1 MSMAEHS
8 FWLLPA
14 QADAAWLDG
23 IVATLAPVFGTP
35 AFRAHVTVQGD
46 IAADGA
52 SLHEQLHML
61 AGLCPP
67 WRWQVQAL
75 TCSEH
80 FFRAFYLALAPHPC
94 FDRLCVVSST
104 ALGTTDGR
112 SPFPHLSLAYG
123 EPAAPQRKPELMAR
137 YAPECVMREIL
148 IDRVALVRS
157 SKDVPIADWRLLD
170 ELPLAGS

>member
-14 QADAAWLDG
+14 QADARWLDD
-23 IVATLAPVFGTP
+23 IVATLAPAFGTP

-46 IAADGA
+46 IAADVG
-52 SLHEQLHML
+52 LLREQLRMQ

-75 TCSEH
+75 ACSEH
-80 FFRAFYLALAPHPC
+80 FFRAFHLALAASPH
-94 FDRLCVVSST
+94 FDRLCVAASA
-104 ALGTTDGR
+104 ALGTTTGR

-123 EPAAPQRKPELMAR
+123 EPRGAQRKPALQAR
-137 YAPECVMREIL
+137 YAPECVMREIM
-148 IDRVALVRS
+148 IDRLALVRS
-157 SKDVPIADWRLLD
+157 SKDVPIADWRILD